1 MGGYPLV
8 TLGTLFHLVLSGA
21 EALLRDHKQGD
32 DPGCCHMQVEKI
44 YFETGKKLTMAGMQ
58 GRD

>member
-21 EALLRDHKQGD
+21 EALLRDHKQD
-32 DPGCCHMQVEKI
+32 DPGCCHMQVEI
-44 YFETGKKLTMAGMQ
+44 YFETGKKLTTAGMQ